1 MFDANFRYTLLA
13 IRPTVLGRKKIEFI
27 EVGSLAISG
36 LIYTVWAKIKNP
48 SGKEGLLGICQN
60 QIKIR

>member
-1 MFDANFRYTLLA
+1 MKKTNALREGVW
-13 IRPTVLGRKKIEFI
+13 IRLGIRVLRRGFP
-27 EVGSLAISG
+27 
-36 LIYTVWAKIKNP
+36 IKNP